1 MTQQTLPPSSLPAI
15 DWRLWTSWQVT
26 ELQVREHRREPYLD
40 AAMYAER
47 VGEDLAPGIKKVTS
61 KVPVRIEPGV
71 DALFVATQQ
80 RLWDTMNWLCLQYSA
95 GAPVDQIRELWPYA
109 MRWAEEY
116 AMFHEAHHLDPNN
129 KGGIVPH
136 AALRTEDYWTV
147 ALRLLCF
154 GMLTGY
160 AAELPRVM
168 RFLDYGN
175 ELMGI
180 RDGLIERLVA
190 PFVPGR
196 GEPPDTCTRHLPYR
210 KLLKVFSADADR
222 RPAMMAKYLAE
233 WYEASRREPYFEQH
247 LEGGFG
253 FYGYWSWEA
262 AAVTWVL
269 GIDDSSYRDKPFY
282 PHDLAD
288 FARRFPPAA
297 SSASPQA
304 AATAHTLRCDANHPC
319 PREGYWFTPA
329 KAGSRRWFKQGDLM
343 PEFKSDYGLTIWQWD
358 EDQSA

>member
-1 MTQQTLPPSSLPAI
+1 
-15 DWRLWTSWQVT
+15 
-26 ELQVREHRREPYLD
+26 
-40 AAMYAER
+40 MYAER
-47 VGEDLAPGIKKVTS
+47 VGEDLGPGIKKVTS
-61 KVPVRIEPGV
+61 KVPQQIEPGV

-80 RLWDTMNWLCLQYSA
+80 RLWDAMNWLCLQYCA
-95 GAPVDQIRELWPYA
+95 GAPVDQIREVWPYA

-116 AMFHEAHHLDPNN
+116 AMFHEAHHLDPHN

-147 ALRLLCF
+147 AIRLLCF

-175 ELMGI
+175 ELMGV

-196 GEPPDTCTRHLPYR
+196 GQPPDTCTRHLPYR
-210 KLLKVFSADADR
+210 KLLKVFAAAPDK
-222 RPAMMAKYLAE
+222 RPALMGKYLDE
-233 WYEASRREPYFEQH
+233 WFEASRREPYFEQH

-262 AAVTWVL
+262 AATTWVL
-269 GIDDSSYRDKPFY
+269 AIDDRSYRDKPFY
-282 PHDLAD
+282 PRDLAE
-288 FARRFPPAA
+288 FAQRFPPA
-297 SSASPQA
+297 SAAVVLHEPA
-304 AATAHTLRCDANHPC
+304 APPYALRCEANEPC
-319 PREGYWFTPA
+319 PRDGFWFSPA
-329 KAGSRRWFKQGDLM
+329 KAGSRRYFKQAELM
-343 PEFKSDYGLTIWQWD
+343 PDLKSDYGLTIWQWD
-358 EDQSA
+358 EDQAA